1 MGAMPR
7 VPQKKTANQ
16 DRGVGSFSFI
26 FKGVVAGVG
35 VFLAL
40 YAVAYLFF
48 YIKYDANF
56 ADAEAAA
63 SSTFAK
69 LASSTPLTPPKPVL
83 DTKAYNAKMLFLAHI
98 NIASTT
104 SDRSTTTP
112 PGLTLI
118 TPGTASTSVSAVHKL
133 WPTSAVYPAYG
144 ALLPQNRIVAYYGN
158 FYSKGMGV
166 LGQYPAD
173 EMLAKLTAAV
183 GEWQTADPATPVIP
197 AIDYIAVTAQ
207 GSPGADKMYR
217 LRMPDSQID
226 HALDLASQVNGIVIL
241 DVQVG
246 DSTVQTEV
254 PLLEKYLSM
263 PNVHLA
269 LDPEFD
275 MSPGVKPGTV
285 IGTMGATEINWAANY
300 LATLVKEH
308 NLPPKVLV
316 VHRFTENMVQNT
328 QNIRPLPEVQIVMDM
343 DGWGFGAKKIN
354 TYNTVIEPYPVQ
366 FTGFKL
372 FYKNDLLPPSTRML
386 TPSEVLDLTP
396 SPSFIQYQ

>member
-1 MGAMPR
+1 
-7 VPQKKTANQ
+7 
-16 DRGVGSFSFI
+16 
-26 FKGVVAGVG
+26 
-35 VFLAL
+35 
-40 YAVAYLFF
+40 
-48 YIKYDANF
+48 
-56 ADAEAAA
+56 
-63 SSTFAK
+63 
-69 LASSTPLTPPKPVL
+69 
-83 DTKAYNAKMLFLAHI
+83 MLFLAHI
-98 NIASTT
+98 NLASTT
-104 SDRSTTTP
+104 SDTSTTTP
-112 PGLTLI
+112 KGMTLI
-118 TPGTASTSVSAVHKL
+118 VPGTASTSVSAAHLL
-133 WPTSAVYPAYG
+133 WPVATVYPNVG
-144 ALLPQNRIVAYYGN
+144 ALLPNNRIVAYYGN

-166 LGQYPAD
+166 LGQYPPD
-173 EMLAKLTAAV
+173 EMLTRLKSAV
-183 GEWQTADPATPVIP
+183 AEWQAADPATPVIP

-207 GSPGADKMYR
+207 GSPGADSMYR

-226 HALDLASQVNGIVIL
+226 KAVELASEVNGIVIL

-246 DSTVQTEV
+246 DSTVQDEV

-285 IGTMGATEINWAANY
+285 IGTMGASEINWAAQY
-300 LATLVKEH
+300 LANLVNEH
-308 NLPPKVLV
+308 NLPPKILI

-328 QNIRPLPEVQIVMDM
+328 ENITPLREVQVVMDM

-354 TYNTVIEPYPVQ
+354 TYHQVISPYPVQ

-372 FYKNDLLPPSTRML
+372 FYKNDLLPPSTRLL

>member
-1 MGAMPR
+1 MAR
-7 VPQKKTANQ
+7 AKVKKTAKK
-16 DRGVGSFSFI
+16 DGDTGRFSFLFRGILIGVGI
-26 FKGVVAGVG
+26 FLVLYSTAYGFF
-35 VFLAL
+35 FL
-40 YAVAYLFF
+40 
-48 YIKYDANF
+48 KYDTF
-56 ADAEAAA
+56 ADAAAVA
-63 SSTFAK
+63 TSTIAK
-69 LASSTPLTPPKPVL
+69 VVKPVAPPKPSL
-83 DTKAYNAKMLFLAHI
+83 DIKAYNNKMLLLAHI
-98 NIASTT
+98 NPASTT
-104 SDRSTTTP
+104 ADTSTTTP

-118 TPGTASTSVSAVHKL
+118 RPGTASTSVSAPHKL
-133 WPTSAVYPAYG
+133 WPVSTVYPNVG
-144 ALLPQNRIVAYYGN
+144 ALLPANRIVAYYGN

-173 EMLAKLTAAV
+173 EMITRLKEAV
-183 GEWQTADPATPVIP
+183 GEWQAADPLTPVIP

-226 HALDLASQVNGIVIL
+226 HALDLASQVNGIVVL

-254 PLLEKYLSM
+254 PLLEKYLAM

-300 LATLVKEH
+300 LANLVREH
-308 NLPPKVLV
+308 NLPPKILV
-316 VHRFTENMVQNT
+316 IHRFTENMVQNY
-328 QNIRPLPEVQIVMDM
+328 QNITPLPEVQVVMDM

-354 TYNTVIEPYPVQ
+354 TYNTVINPEPVQ

-386 TPSEVLDLTP
+386 TPSEVLELTP

>member
-1 MGAMPR
+1 MPR
-7 VPQKKTANQ
+7 AKGKKSAKKDGDTGRFSFVF
-16 DRGVGSFSFI
+16 RGVMI
-26 FKGVVAGVG
+26 GVG
-35 VFLAL
+35 VFLIL
-40 YAVAYLFF
+40 YSVGYAFF
-48 YIKYDANF
+48 FVKYSPQF

-63 SSTFAK
+63 TSTLAK
-69 LASSTPLTPPKPVL
+69 IASSTPIAPPKPTL
-83 DTKAYNAKMLFLAHI
+83 DTKAYNAKMLFLAHLSA
-98 NIASTT
+98 ASTT
-104 SDRSTTTP
+104 TDTSTTTP
-112 PGLTLI
+112 PGMTLI
-118 TPGTASTSVSAVHKL
+118 APGTATMSVSAVHKL
-133 WPTSAVYPAYG
+133 WPVSTVYPQVG

-166 LGQYPAD
+166 LGQYPPD
-173 EMLAKLTAAV
+173 EMISRLKAAV
-183 GEWQTADPATPVIP
+183 SQWQAADPATPVIP

-207 GSPGADKMYR
+207 GSPGADGMYR

-226 HALDLASQVNGIVIL
+226 KAIDLAKQVNGIVIL

-246 DSTVQTEV
+246 DSTVQDEV
-254 PLLEKYLSM
+254 PLLEKYLAM

-300 LATLVKEH
+300 LANLVDKD
-308 NLPPKVLV
+308 NLPPKILI
-316 VHRFTENMVQNT
+316 VHRFTQNMVQNT
-328 QNIRPLPEVQIVMDM
+328 ANIKPLPEVQVVMDM

-354 TYNTVIEPYPVQ
+354 TYNTVVEPYPVQ

-386 TPSEVLDLTP
+386 TPTEVLDLTP

>member
-1 MGAMPR
+1 MAR
-7 VPQKKTANQ
+7 AKVKKTAKK
-16 DRGVGSFSFI
+16 DGDTGRFSFLVRGI
-26 FKGVVAGVG
+26 LIGVG
-35 VFLAL
+35 VFLVL
-40 YAVAYLFF
+40 YSAAYGFF
-48 YIKYDANF
+48 FLKYDTF
-56 ADAEAAA
+56 ADAAAVA
-63 SSTFAK
+63 TSTIAK
-69 LASSTPLTPPKPVL
+69 VVKPVAPPKPSL
-83 DTKAYNAKMLFLAHI
+83 DIKAYNNKMLLLAHL
-98 NIASTT
+98 NPASTT
-104 SDRSTTTP
+104 ADTSTTTP

-118 TPGTASTSVSAVHKL
+118 RPGTASTSVSAPHKL
-133 WPTSAVYPAYG
+133 WPVSTVYPNVG
-144 ALLPQNRIVAYYGN
+144 ALLPANRIVAYYGN

-173 EMLAKLTAAV
+173 EMITRLKAAV
-183 GEWQTADPATPVIP
+183 GEWQAADPLTPVIP

-226 HALDLASQVNGIVIL
+226 HALDLASQVNGIVVL

-246 DSTVQTEV
+246 DSTVQDEV

-300 LATLVKEH
+300 LANLVREH
-308 NLPPKVLV
+308 NLPPKILV
-316 VHRFTENMVQNT
+316 IHRFTENMVQNY
-328 QNIRPLPEVQIVMDM
+328 QNITPLPEVQVVMDM

-354 TYNTVIEPYPVQ
+354 TYNTVINPEPVQ

-372 FYKNDLLPPSTRML
+372 FYKNDLLSPSTRML
-386 TPSEVLDLTP
+386 TPSEVLELTP